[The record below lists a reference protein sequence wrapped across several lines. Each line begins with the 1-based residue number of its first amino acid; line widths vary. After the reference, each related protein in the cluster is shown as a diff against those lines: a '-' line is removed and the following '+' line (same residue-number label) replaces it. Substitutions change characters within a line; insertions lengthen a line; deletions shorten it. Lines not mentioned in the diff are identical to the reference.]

1 MPATDLRPARSAAPA
16 LYDVEAVRRDFP
28 ILSQRIDGKPLVYL
42 DSAATSQKPQA
53 VIDAVSR
60 FYATGNANV
69 HRGVYRLSEA
79 ATAAFEGARARVA
92 AFLNAPS
99 AREIVFTRGTT
110 ESINL
115 VAQSFLRPR
124 LRPGDEILLTE
135 MEHHSNIVPWQLVAG
150 QTGAVLRVAP
160 ISDDGELDVAALE
173 RLLGERT
180 RLVAVAHISNALGT
194 VNPIERITALAHA
207 RGVPVLVDGAQSAP
221 HLAADI
227 RAFGCDFFACSSH
240 KMFGPTGV
248 GVLYGRA
255 ALLEEM
261 PPWQGGGDMIASVAF
276 EKSTWA
282 AIPSKFE
289 AGTPDVAGIIGLGA
303 AVDYLSTLDRTAVA
317 AHEAGILDYAVRR
330 LSEVPGIRLIGTAAR
345 KASVQ
350 SFVMEGAHPHDIATI
365 LDADAVCIRA
375 GHHCTQPLMARMGV
389 PATARASFALYSS
402 TADVDALVAGL
413 ERVRRVMAL

>member
-1 MPATDLRPARSAAPA
+1 MPATDLRPAPVTPA
-16 LYDVEAVRRDFP
+16 RYDVERVRRDFP
-28 ILSQRIDGKPLVYL
+28 ILSRRIDGKPLVYL

-53 VIDAVSR
+53 VIDAVSC
-60 FYATGNANV
+60 FYASGNANV

-79 ATAAFEGARARVA
+79 ATAAFEGARTRVA

-99 AREIVFTRGTT
+99 AREVVFTRGTT

-124 LRPGDEILLTE
+124 LRPGDEIVLSE
-135 MEHHSNIVPWQLVAG
+135 MEHHSNIVPWQLVAA

-160 ISDDGELDVAALE
+160 IREDGELDLAALDA
-173 RLLGERT
+173 LLGERT

-194 VNPIERITALAHA
+194 INPIERITALARD
-207 RGVPVLVDGAQSAP
+207 RGIPVLVDGAQSAP

-248 GVLYGRA
+248 GVLFGRA
-255 ALLEEM
+255 ELLEEM
-261 PPWQGGGDMIASVAF
+261 PPWQGGGDMIASVTF
-276 EKSTWA
+276 DKSTWA

-289 AGTPDVAGIIGLGA
+289 AGTPDIAGIIGLGA
-303 AVDYLSTLDRTAVA
+303 AVDYLSAFDREAVA
-317 AHEAGILDYAVRR
+317 AHETGILAYAEQR
-330 LSEVPGIRLIGTAAR
+330 LAEVPGVRLIGTAAR

-350 SFVMEGAHPHDIATI
+350 SFVMQGAHPHDIATI
-365 LDADAVCIRA
+365 LDADGVCIRA

-389 PATARASFALYSS
+389 PATARASFALYS
-402 TADVDALVAGL
+402 TMGEVDALIAGL
-413 ERVRRVMAL
+413 GRVRQVMGL

>member
-1 MPATDLRPARSAAPA
+1 MPATDLRPAPA
-16 LYDVEAVRRDFP
+16 STPPRFDVEAVRRDFP
-28 ILSQRIDGKPLVYL
+28 IFSQRFDGKPLVYL
-42 DSAATSQKPQA
+42 DSAATSQKPQT

-60 FYATGNANV
+60 FYSAGNANV

-99 AREIVFTRGTT
+99 TREVVFTRGTT

-124 LRPGDEILLTE
+124 LRPGDEILLTG
-135 MEHHSNIVPWQLVAG
+135 MEHHSNIVPWQLVAA

-160 ISDDGELDVAALE
+160 VGDDGALDLEAFE

-180 RLVAVAHISNALGT
+180 RLVAIAHISNALGT
-194 VNPIERITALAHA
+194 INPIGRITALAHGH
-207 RGVPVLVDGAQSAP
+207 GVPVLVDGAQSAP

-255 ALLEEM
+255 ELLEEM
-261 PPWQGGGDMIASVAF
+261 PPWQGGGDMIASVTF
-276 EKSTWA
+276 EQSTWA
-282 AIPSKFE
+282 AVPSKFE
-289 AGTPDVAGIIGLGA
+289 AGTPDIAGVIGLGA
-303 AVDYLSTLDRTAVA
+303 AVDYLSGLDREAVA
-317 AHEAGILDYAVRR
+317 THEAGILDYAAHR
-330 LSEVPGIRLIGTAAR
+330 LSDVPGVRLIGTAPR

-350 SFVMEGAHPHDIATI
+350 SFVMQGAHPHDIATI

-389 PATARASFALYSS
+389 PATARASFALYS
-402 TADVDALVAGL
+402 TRGDVDALIEGL
-413 ERVRRVMAL
+413 HRVRRVMAL